1 MLSFCSP
8 IVCYFVLQTSEPAG
22 ICRTGSTLQSD
33 HNISSHI
40 PRIQPWQYTIVM
52 LKYFRDLTC
61 QVSSP
66 RLVRHVTEPY
76 DANQF
81 AHGGAYLYPGS
92 FHFFNISDGG
102 HVWHFDFVHSS
113 NGFVSFVLRKVL
125 RRLCRYLRNSPW
137 AIMIHGDYGR

>member
-1 MLSFCSP
+1 MGFNRIYTVDNIKQDSVYMSGRVVFCSP
-8 IVCYFVLQTSEPAG
+8 IVCYFVLQTSP
-22 ICRTGSTLQSD
+22 
-33 HNISSHI
+33 SHI

-92 FHFFNISDGG
+92 FHFFNMSDGG

-113 NGFVSFVLRKVL
+113 NGVVLFVLRKVL
-125 RRLCRYLRNSPW
+125 RWLCRYLRNSPRGIIDSW
-137 AIMIHGDYGR
+137 